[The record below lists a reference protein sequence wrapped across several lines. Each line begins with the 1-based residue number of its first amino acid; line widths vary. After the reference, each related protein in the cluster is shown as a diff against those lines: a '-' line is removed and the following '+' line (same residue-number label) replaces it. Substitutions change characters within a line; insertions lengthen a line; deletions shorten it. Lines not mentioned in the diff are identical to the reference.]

1 MTTTRARWFNA
12 ILHRGPGYQ
21 LPSQTETDLR
31 AALADLAS
39 RWERMAER
47 APDLG
52 DDLFIDAPSP
62 TVAAQ
67 VERARIYRQAAADV
81 RDVLRT
87 GHAPHGLMTDAELE
101 QYGTPE
107 ATS

>member
-1 MTTTRARWFNA
+1 MTTTRTRILNA

-21 LPSQTETDLR
+21 LPSPSEADLR

-39 RWERMAER
+39 RWEEIA
-47 APDLG
+47 AKATTDLG
-52 DDLFIDAPSP
+52 R
-62 TVAAQ
+62 Q
-67 VERARIYRQAAADV
+67 RAMQIEAAAKGV
-81 RDVLRT
+81 RYVLAT
-87 GHAPHGLMTDAELE
+87 GHIPHWLMTDPELE